1 MDGDV
6 RSASAMA
13 LARTAIL
20 TLQREDFLRFITTNP
35 QGAAAVFRSL
45 AALIRRQNAQLYGEF
60 FGS

>member
-1 MDGDV
+1 MDGDL

-20 TLQREDFLRFITTNP
+20 TLQREDFLKFIRANP
-35 QGAAAVFRSL
+35 QGAASVFRSL
-45 AALIRRQNAQLYGEF
+45 ANLIRRQNAQLYGEF